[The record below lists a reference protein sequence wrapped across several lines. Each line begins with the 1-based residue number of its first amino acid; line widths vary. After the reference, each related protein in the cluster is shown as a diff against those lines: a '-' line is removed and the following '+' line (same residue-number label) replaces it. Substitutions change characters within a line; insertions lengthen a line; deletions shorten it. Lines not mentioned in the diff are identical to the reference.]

1 MPQKKRDE
9 GHELTDI
16 ELAALEQRIRESYG
30 NAVEELGK
38 IIEEYFDSF
47 QKRDEEMK
55 KLIGKEINGKV
66 WTAADYKQWRLAQMG
81 RGQRFEALRTK
92 LAERL
97 TRANEVAIAY
107 INDTTPGIYTLNRNY
122 AAYEIE
128 SAGKNIAF
136 TLYDEATV
144 KRLVKQTPD
153 LMPYYPA
160 KKALKRGIDL
170 EFGKK
175 QITASVTSGIL
186 MGSSTSRIAADLRER
201 IVGMSVESA
210 LRAARTAVTAAE
222 NGGRQSSYERAAEMG
237 IEMTREWLATKDART
252 RHAHGMA
259 DGQRVAVD
267 EPFIVGGEELMFPGD
282 TSHGASGWNV
292 YNCRCTLLSWIKGH
306 ERKQETYPE
315 WLEKKFEEDPE
326 GTALEFKKVARA
338 SADKKQ
344 WQEYRAIVGNAVP
357 NSLDKF
363 QDLKYTNPKE
373 WNYTKGLKRYKAEV
387 PEATKKDYDNYL
399 AVKAAGVQGKI
410 RVPARPIEVD
420 RLDFN
425 DAHAKR
431 HGCTLEDAKS
441 YIRTSKCSITRK
453 RWDGES
459 VNYYSFDGATYVDS
473 QTMRIKTAYSK
484 KDFDPQTKAVIGV
497 FE

>member
-1 MPQKKRDE
+1 M
-9 GHELTDI
+9 
-16 ELAALEQRIRESYG
+16 
-30 NAVEELGK
+30 
-38 IIEEYFDSF
+38 
-47 QKRDEEMK
+47 
-55 KLIGKEINGKV
+55 
-66 WTAADYKQWRLAQMG
+66 
-81 RGQRFEALRTK
+81 
-92 LAERL
+92 
-97 TRANEVAIAY
+97 
-107 INDTTPGIYTLNRNY
+107 
-122 AAYEIE
+122 
-128 SAGKNIAF
+128 
-136 TLYDEATV
+136 
-144 KRLVKQTPD
+144 
-153 LMPYYPA
+153 
-160 KKALKRGIDL
+160 KRGIDL

-201 IVGMSVESA
+201 IVGMSVDSA

-237 IEMTREWLATKDART
+237 IEMTREWLATRDART

-306 ERKQETYPE
+306 ERKRETYPE

-373 WNYTKGLKRYKAEV
+373 WNYTKGLKRYLVKY
-387 PEATKKDYDNYL
+387 PESNRKYYD
-399 AVKAAGVQGKI
+399 AQQ
-410 RVPARPIEVD
+410 
-420 RLDFN
+420 
-425 DAHAKR
+425 
-431 HGCTLEDAKS
+431 TLEAQGIKRGVLLPAEKVRAYILPSGKHEPYHIMQRMVERGITDDEVRSYSDNAKAMFVQWKGKRRL
-441 YIRTSKCSITRK
+441 YTADEGICVITREK
-453 RWDGES
+453 DDWI
-459 VNYYSFDGATYVDS
+459 Y
-473 QTMRIKTAYSK
+473 KTAWKNQDNDEETERILEALYN
-484 KDFDPQTKAVIGV
+484 VGL
-497 FE
+497 

>member
-1 MPQKKRDE
+1 M
-9 GHELTDI
+9 
-16 ELAALEQRIRESYG
+16 
-30 NAVEELGK
+30 
-38 IIEEYFDSF
+38 
-47 QKRDEEMK
+47 
-55 KLIGKEINGKV
+55 
-66 WTAADYKQWRLAQMG
+66 
-81 RGQRFEALRTK
+81 
-92 LAERL
+92 
-97 TRANEVAIAY
+97 
-107 INDTTPGIYTLNRNY
+107 
-122 AAYEIE
+122 
-128 SAGKNIAF
+128 
-136 TLYDEATV
+136 
-144 KRLVKQTPD
+144 
-153 LMPYYPA
+153 
-160 KKALKRGIDL
+160 KRGIDL

-201 IVGMSVESA
+201 IVGMSVDSA

-237 IEMTREWLATKDART
+237 IEMTREWLATRDART

-306 ERKQETYPE
+306 ERKRETYPE

-399 AVKAAGVQGKI
+399 AVKATGVQGTV
-410 RVPARPIEVD
+410 RVPPASVD
-420 RLDFN
+420 VNALEFKDEHG
-425 DAHAKR
+425 AH
-431 HGCTLEDAKS
+431 HGCSLDDAKHFVS
-441 YIRTSKCSITRK
+441 TAKCSIRRK
-453 RWDGES
+453 LWDGYHT
-459 VNYYSFDGATYVDS
+459 NYYSIDGATYVQDEVKK
-473 QTMRIKTAYSK
+473 INTAFPREKY
-484 KDFDPQTKAVIGV
+484 DADTNRLMGV